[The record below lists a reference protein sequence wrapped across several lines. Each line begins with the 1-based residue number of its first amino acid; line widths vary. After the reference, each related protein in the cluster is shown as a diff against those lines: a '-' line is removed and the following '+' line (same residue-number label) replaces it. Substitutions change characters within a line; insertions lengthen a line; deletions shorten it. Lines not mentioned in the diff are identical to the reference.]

1 MHEAANYHRPGSNL
15 RYAHGYAK
23 PPIKKAW
30 QVIFGLTAAAGFC
43 WLAWAAYNAGSQAS
57 NPEDVPLIKAS
68 DEPFRVR
75 PDEPG
80 GMPIPHRDKQ
90 VFEALRGKDD
100 EPHAVKPAPLPE
112 QPQTPE
118 VATAAPVQPAEDI
131 ARQREQLLAQKEHPT
146 KNVEELV
153 SPAVV
158 PAEPVKPVVVA
169 KPEPIKPVEPAPMA
183 AAKPEPVVKTE
194 APKPIAAA
202 PVAPKETATTTVV
215 KEAAPTPAVTAR
227 QEAVPAP
234 KAVSGG
240 AATSHTQTKTVAGP
254 FAVTSTFDKVSV
266 VEEKAPAVPRASGG
280 GGNKRAQLA
289 ALKSEAE
296 ANAMWSRIQGKY
308 PSFTSGKSLHVERA
322 DIPGKGVFYRLQVGP
337 FSDSAEVKQFCQS
350 IGQSGCLVK

>member
-30 QVIFGLTAAAGFC
+30 QVIFGVTAAAGFC

-112 QPQTPE
+112 QPQAPE
-118 VATAAPVQPAEDI
+118 VATTAPVQPAEDI

-153 SPAVV
+153 SPAVI
-158 PAEPVKPVVVA
+158 PAEPVKPVAVA
-169 KPEPIKPVEPAPMA
+169 QH
-183 AAKPEPVVKTE
+183 E
-194 APKPIAAA
+194 APKPVAPVVKAEAPKPVVPAA
-202 PVAPKETATTTVV
+202 PAVI
-215 KEAAPTPAVTAR
+215 KEAAPTPVVTAR
-227 QEAVPAP
+227 QQPVPTP
-234 KAVSGG
+234 KAVSG
-240 AATSHTQTKTVAGP
+240 TTTVKTVAGP
-254 FAVTSTFDKVSV
+254 SAVTSTFDKVSV
-266 VEEKAPAVPRASGG
+266 VEDKAPVSPRASASAGG
-280 GGNKRAQLA
+280 SKRAQLA